1 MMQSKKQNAWRKVN
15 KTMAEKDKIQLDV
28 VTPEELIYSG
38 KIDFLEGPA
47 MDGLIGILPNHAPL
61 VTGMTIGIV
70 RIVNEDSE
78 TEIAISNGFMEVLP
92 EKISLV
98 VRTAELPDMIDI
110 ERAEAAKKRAEEKME
125 KTSDRVE
132 FAKAEAAY
140 DRAVARLKAAGHH
153 DHGYDRL

>member
-1 MMQSKKQNAWRKVN
+1 
-15 KTMAEKDKIQLDV
+15 MAEKDKIQLDV
-28 VTPEELIYSG
+28 VTPEELVYSG
-38 KIDFLEGPA
+38 KVDLMEGPA

-61 VTGMTIGIV
+61 VTGMKIGIV
-70 RIVNEDSE
+70 RIMNDGEE
-78 TEIAISNGFMEVLP
+78 TEIAISDGFMEVLP

-125 KTSDRVE
+125 KTSDQVE
-132 FAKAEAAY
+132 FARAEAAY